1 MPLLLTGN
9 SSPDDVSPYSLLTV
23 KEREVLQ
30 LIAEGKTTKKIAR
43 ELNIS
48 TKAVEWRRSKIM
60 QKLNIH
66 NIAELIKYA
75 IREEIIGVHA

>member
-1 MPLLLTGN
+1 M
-9 SSPDDVSPYSLLTV
+9 
-23 KEREVLQ
+23 LQ
-30 LIAEGKTTKKIAR
+30 LIAEGKATKKIAL

-60 QKLNIH
+60 QKLNLH

-75 IREEIIGVHA
+75 IREEIIGVYA